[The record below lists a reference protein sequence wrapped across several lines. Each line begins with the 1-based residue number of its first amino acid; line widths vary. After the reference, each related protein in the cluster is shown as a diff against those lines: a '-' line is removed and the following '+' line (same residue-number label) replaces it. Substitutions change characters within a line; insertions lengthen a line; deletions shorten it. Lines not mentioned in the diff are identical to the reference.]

1 MPQPEPDAAVGERRR
16 RQQERWQR
24 QWDERGEWRA
34 EVWEE
39 VRDAELLG
47 ADRVTVEKSR
57 VGI

>member
-16 RQQERWQR
+16 RKQERWQR
-24 QWDERGEWRA
+24 QRDERGEWRA

-47 ADRVTVEKSR
+47 VDRGKVEKSR